1 MLRRKFVKLC
11 QIGTLILT
19 LESSRLV
26 TAGLVS
32 MRPPFNMTSIAKAR
46 VIILAAQNRVEAIAS
61 SARHLLGARPLV
73 FISTILHGVFQYLI
87 ESRSLLFSCT
97 RF

>member
-1 MLRRKFVKLC
+1 MLLRKFVKHFHV
-11 QIGTLILT
+11 GTLILT
-19 LESSRLV
+19 LALPRLV

-32 MRPPFNMTSIAKAR
+32 MRPPFNTTSIAKAR
-46 VIILAAQNRVEAIAS
+46 VTIPATRNPVEAIAS

-73 FISTILHGVFQYLI
+73 FISTVLHGMFQYLM
-87 ESRSLLFSCT
+87 EFRSLLFSCK